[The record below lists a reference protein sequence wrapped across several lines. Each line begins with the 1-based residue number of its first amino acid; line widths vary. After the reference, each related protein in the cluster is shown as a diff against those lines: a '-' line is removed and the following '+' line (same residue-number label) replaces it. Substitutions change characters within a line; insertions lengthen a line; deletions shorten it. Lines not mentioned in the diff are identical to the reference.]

1 MGDSRQ
7 KPEEILARIQ
17 AEEEKER
24 RGKLKIF
31 LGAAAGVGKT
41 YTMLEAAQKQRQEGL
56 DVLAGVVVTHGRKQ
70 TDELLEG
77 LPIIPLRALE
87 YKSAVLKE
95 FDIDEALKRK
105 PNLILVDELAHT
117 NAPGSRHE
125 KRWQDVEELL
135 QAGINVFST
144 LNIQHLESVNDLIA
158 QVTGVRVRET
168 VPDSVFESAAEV
180 ELVDLPPDELIQR
193 LRDGKIYIPENAR
206 DALENFFRKGNLIA
220 LRELALRVTAERVD
234 AEMLKYRKDIA
245 AEEVWPVADRIVVC
259 VGPGPL
265 SGRVVRATKRMAM
278 RLRAE
283 WVAVYVET
291 PNSARFPERDR
302 NRVIRTLQLAE
313 RLGAETIR
321 ITGNS
326 VSEELVNYA
335 RKENASKIVIGKP
348 ARPRWREI
356 LFGSVVDDLIR
367 RSGNIDVYV
376 ITGDKQE
383 GQERGEQ
390 EVDRTKPNIRHYWYA
405 TAIVAAATG
414 LDGSMFHHLAT
425 VNLAM
430 VYQLAIVL
438 IAVRFGKGPS
448 ILASLLSVAAFDF
461 FFVPPFYS
469 FAVSDTEYLLTFF
482 VMLSIGLLLSTLTST
497 IKLQAELSRKREHQT
512 AALYD
517 LTSKQAQALTVQ
529 NVVDISQRKI
539 AETFE
544 GKVVIFL
551 SDSDRKLSVVSQE
564 PFGFSVDTKEEG
576 VAQWVFLNTQPA
588 GANTATL
595 AGAKALYMPL
605 IGSKS
610 AIGVIALLMKNPIRL
625 NNLDEMHLLETFV
638 NHLALAIERAQLSA
652 QKASVFEETMTS

>member
-17 AEEEKER
+17 AEQVQER

-77 LPIIPLRALE
+77 LPIIELRAVD
-87 YKSAVLKE
+87 YKGSTLKE
-95 FDIDEALKRK
+95 FDIDEALKRR

-168 VPDSVFESAAEV
+168 VPDFIFDNATEV

-206 DALENFFRKGNLIA
+206 HALENFFRKGNLIA

-234 AEMLKYRKDIA
+234 AEMLKYRKDIL

-265 SGRVVRATKRMAM
+265 SARVVRAAKRMSM
-278 RLRAE
+278 RLRAD
-283 WVAVYVET
+283 WHAVYVET
-291 PNSARFPERDR
+291 PASARFPERDR

-326 VSEELVNYA
+326 VSEELVVYA

-356 LFGSVVDDLIR
+356 LFGSVVDELIR

-376 ITGDKQE
+376 ITGDKQ
-383 GQERGEQ
+383 GVQESSEQ
-390 EVDRTKPNIRHYWYA
+390 KEEKTRPILRHYWYA
-405 TAIVAAATG
+405 MAIVGAATG
-414 LDGSMFHHLAT
+414 LDASMFHHLAT

-430 VYQLAIVL
+430 VYQLAIVI

-448 ILASLLSVAAFDF
+448 VLASLLSVGAFDF
-461 FFVPPFYS
+461 FFVPPYYS

-482 VMLSIGLLLSTLTST
+482 VMLSVGLLLSTLTST

-539 AETFE
+539 GETFD

-551 SDSDRKLSVVSQE
+551 SDKERKLSLVSQE
-564 PFGFSVDTKEEG
+564 SFGFSVDAKEQG
-576 VAQWVFLNTQPA
+576 VAQWVFLNAQPA

-605 IGSKS
+605 IGSRS
-610 AIGVIALLMKNPIRL
+610 AIGVIALLMDNPKRL

-652 QKASVFEETMTS
+652 QEASIREESMTS

>member
-1 MGDSRQ
+1 MGDTKQ

-17 AEEEKER
+17 AEEIQKR

-41 YTMLEAAQKQRQEGL
+41 YTMLEAAQKHRQEGL
-56 DVLAGVVVTHGRKQ
+56 NVLAGVVVTHGRKQ
-70 TDELLEG
+70 TEELLEG
-77 LPIIPLRALE
+77 LPIIDLHSIE
-87 YKSAVLKE
+87 YKGAILKE

-117 NAPGSRHE
+117 NAPGARHD
-125 KRWQDVEELL
+125 KRWQDVEELRE
-135 QAGINVFST
+135 AGINVFTT

-158 QVTGVRVRET
+158 QVTGVKVRET
-168 VPDSVFESAAEV
+168 VPDSVFDNATEV

-234 AEMLKYRKDIA
+234 AEMIKYRKDVA
-245 AEEVWPVADRIVVC
+245 VDDVWPVADRIIVC

-265 SGRVVRATKRMAM
+265 SARVVRATKRMAT

-283 WVAVYVET
+283 WMAVYVET
-291 PNSARFPERDR
+291 PGSARFPERDR
-302 NRVIRTLQLAE
+302 NRIIRTLQLAE
-313 RLGAETIR
+313 RLGAETTR
-321 ITGNS
+321 ITGNT
-326 VSEELVNYA
+326 VSEELVAYA
-335 RKENASKIVIGKP
+335 RKQNASKIVIGKP
-348 ARPRWREI
+348 ARPRWREV

-383 GQERGEQ
+383 GQERKEQ
-390 EVDRTKPNIRHYWYA
+390 EEDRTKPGIRNYWYA
-405 TAIVAAATG
+405 AAIVAAATG

-430 VYQLAIVL
+430 VYQLAIVM

-448 ILASLLSVAAFDF
+448 VLASLLSVAAFDF
-461 FFVPPFYS
+461 FFVPPYYS
-469 FAVSDTEYLLTFF
+469 FAVSDTEYILTFL

-497 IKLQAELSRKREHQT
+497 VKLQAELSRKREHQT

-517 LTSKQAQALTVQ
+517 MTSKQAKALTVQ
-529 NVVDISQRKI
+529 EVVDISQKQI
-539 AETFE
+539 GDLFG

-551 SDSDRKLSVVSQE
+551 ANEDRKLLVVSQE
-564 PFGFSVDTKEEG
+564 SEGFSIDTKEQG
-576 VAQWVFLNTQPA
+576 VAQWVFLNGQPA

-595 AGAKALYMPL
+595 SGAKALYLPL
-605 IGSKS
+605 NGSKS
-610 AIGVIALLMKNPIRL
+610 AIGVIALQKKDQARFND
-625 NNLDEMHLLETFV
+625 LDEMHLFETFV
-638 NHLALAIERAQLSA
+638 NHLALVIERAQLSA
-652 QKASVFEETMTS
+652 QQSIEREESMTS